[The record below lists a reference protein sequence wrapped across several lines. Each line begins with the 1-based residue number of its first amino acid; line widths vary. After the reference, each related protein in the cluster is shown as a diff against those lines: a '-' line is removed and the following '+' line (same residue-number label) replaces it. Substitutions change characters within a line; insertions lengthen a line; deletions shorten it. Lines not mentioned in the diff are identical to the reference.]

1 MLPPALVLVASP
13 NCATVE
19 TVASRIPMTAALDGC
34 SMKPC
39 RFRHFLFPPIL
50 SIESLRPVHGG
61 GSPSPRYAL
70 QRKWTLERSRRIEEA
85 HFRSDYHIICLVD
98 CSGMP
103 FCCLDGAGPPPIG
116 DHLQVGG
123 RTVRAC
129 MARAYAMMLGVTLV
143 QPVLPSGA
151 P

>member
-1 MLPPALVLVASP
+1 MFYEAVTLPPL
-13 NCATVE
+13 
-19 TVASRIPMTAALDGC
+19 
-34 SMKPC
+34 
-39 RFRHFLFPPIL
+39 LFPSIL

-61 GSPSPRYAL
+61 GTL
-70 QRKWTLERSRRIEEA
+70 QPKWTLERSRRIEEA

-98 CSGMP
+98 CFGMP

-116 DHLQVGG
+116 DHVQVGG